1 MNCIL
6 MLFLLNWQME
16 KRIIESITITTG
28 SVATK
33 ALSIRAIRVH
43 IKKIFPEHNFGLVA
57 YYITFED
64 TNSSIERIYAKV
76 KWNIYFSILTKHQ
89 FKVRFKLACYANI
102 ILSCSILSHL

>member
-16 KRIIESITITTG
+16 KRIIESITSTTG

-43 IKKIFPEHNFGLVA
+43 IKIFPKHNFGLVA
-57 YYITFED
+57 YYITFEE
-64 TNSSIERIYAKV
+64 TNSSKERIYAKV
-76 KWNIYFSILTKHQ
+76 Q
-89 FKVRFKLACYANI
+89 
-102 ILSCSILSHL
+102 

>member
-6 MLFLLNWQME
+6 MLFLLNWQLE
-16 KRIIESITITTG
+16 KRIIESITSTTG

-43 IKKIFPEHNFGLVA
+43 IKIFPKHNFGLVA

>member
-33 ALSIRAIRVH
+33 ALSIRAIPVR
-43 IKKIFPEHNFGLVA
+43 IKFFPKHNFGLVA

-64 TNSSIERIYAKV
+64 TNSSKERIYAKV
-76 KWNIYFSILTKHQ
+76 Q
-89 FKVRFKLACYANI
+89 
-102 ILSCSILSHL
+102 